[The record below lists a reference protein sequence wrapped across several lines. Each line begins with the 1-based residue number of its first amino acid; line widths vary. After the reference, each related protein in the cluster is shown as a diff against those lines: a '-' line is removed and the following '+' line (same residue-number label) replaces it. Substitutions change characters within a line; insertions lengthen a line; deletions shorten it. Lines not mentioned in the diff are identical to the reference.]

1 MIRVP
6 VRSDFGFC
14 PPQISAISAL
24 KCDRL
29 QKSSGDI
36 GRLQGLS
43 LIRVKKSMGG
53 PIV

>member
-1 MIRVP
+1 MEQDKG
-6 VRSDFGFC
+6 DFGFC
-14 PPQISAISAL
+14 STQRSAISAL
-24 KCDRL
+24 KCARL